1 MVMRVKL
8 PSLSLFKTMLVRLI
22 LALIAVV
29 TLSVQA
35 GAQIYTGSGCDC
47 REVEAATGQKLAGC
61 IRVRARSGPAE
72 RGGELEWS
80 LDGYPEAGEVMIGD
94 RELRER
100 VLGQIAALRE
110 KRPVCGFGAGCRF
123 DGVLVA
129 ENDDVE
135 LNIVLPPELEQRP
148 ARAGMSYEGRLC
160 LVYTPRKV
168 VTTRFNLQLQI
179 RTASGARVG
188 ERLCLQEGEDGPAIS
203 LGFTAQDLQNAGTDG
218 AIDGQEAARQRVID
232 ELRGVAGEAL
242 RFAREEGLFDEAG
255 SVAINCPDDPQ
266 TKQVARRI
274 EERLRKHYDLNARD
288 SRVSWGRLDAGLRLC
303 NGEAGCAGLTEG
315 GGASQICDGQC
326 GVNGGPTW
334 IIFVSGLQL
343 VRDVSVRVA
352 PDHLDRQYTRTA
364 TGESL
369 ARLRE
374 KAERELNER
383 FRSRFAARP
392 GRIVTSDEVERDE
405 ALLCYGEGMA
415 RDRTGPCQIV
425 GSLAGLSS
433 DPDNPDDMD
442 RTGYVAAPSLRYEVL
457 RKLPPDRAIALKAGG
472 SFSVEERLM
481 GSFGLSGQG
490 LLNLGEDA
498 SLDFSAGAQ
507 VRKLRVGLNRQFTVR
522 DGSGWRLKS
531 IGVDWSY
538 LSDRDRRYGN
548 LMPQAI
554 AVRESDSTA
563 RLTFGYD
570 SPEQSGGPARM
581 RLSFGSDLL
590 LEHRN
595 LAIDERTALLSL
607 TGLDG
612 ASLTAERSQVANLAI
627 NLRGGLTRDFEPAPH
642 RRVSHYALSFETRL
656 QRGMRLWGADYGYG
670 RIWLTGQGEVIF
682 GLSTPKDLLLRH
694 IEGAGWSS
702 AATPVFELFRLGGPS
717 VLRGIE
723 DGESIGRRLK
733 MSQTEFG
740 VGLAALRRAFGWR
753 GTGRNDG
760 LDLSNVYLKGFID
773 RARVTGLATGQRAVG
788 YGTALELRDLPAGS
802 AGRRLNL
809 SIGYGFSPQSRLH
822 RSGTLIT
829 SVGLSF

>member
-8 PSLSLFKTMLVRLI
+8 PSLSLFKIILIRLI
-22 LALIAVV
+22 LVLIVV
-29 TLSVQA
+29 VAISAQA
-35 GAQIYTGSGCDC
+35 GAQISKNDVCDC
-47 REVEAATGQKLAGC
+47 REVVAATGQTLAGC
-61 IRVRARSGPAE
+61 IRVRAKSGLTE
-72 RGGELEWS
+72 RGGEPEWL
-80 LDGYPEAGEVMIGD
+80 LDGYPEAGGVMIVD
-94 RELRER
+94 PELRER

-123 DGVLVA
+123 DGILVA

-135 LNIVLPPELEQRP
+135 LNIVLPSELEQRP
-148 ARAGMSYEGRLC
+148 ASVGMSYEGRLC

-179 RTASGARVG
+179 RTASGVSVG
-188 ERLCLQEGEDGPAIS
+188 ERLCLQGVGDVPPIS
-203 LGFTAQDLQNAGTDG
+203 LGFTEQDLQNAGGDG
-218 AIDGQEAARQRVID
+218 TIDGQEAARQRVTH
-232 ELRGVAGEAL
+232 ELRSVASEAL
-242 RFAREEGLFDEAG
+242 RFAREEGLFDGAG
-255 SVAINCPDDPQ
+255 SVAINCPDDPR

-274 EERLRKHYDLNARD
+274 EERLKERYDLNARD
-288 SRVSWGRLDAGLRLC
+288 SRVLWGRLDAGLRLC
-303 NGEAGCAGLTEG
+303 NGESGCEGLTG
-315 GGASQICDGQC
+315 SGTTSRICDGQC
-326 GVNGGPTW
+326 GINSGPTW

-352 PDHLDRQYTRTA
+352 PDQLDRQYTRTA

-392 GRIVTSDEVERDE
+392 GRIVTSDEVARDE
-405 ALLCYGEGMA
+405 ELLCYGEGPV

-425 GSLAGLSS
+425 ASLAGLSS
-433 DPDNPDDMD
+433 SPDNPDDWD
-442 RTGYVAAPSLRYEVL
+442 RAGYVAAPSLRYEVL

-472 SFSVEERLM
+472 SFSVEERLT
-481 GSFGLSGQG
+481 GSFGVSGQG

-498 SLDFSAGAQ
+498 SLDFAAGAQ

-522 DGSGWRLKS
+522 DSSGWRLKS

-548 LMPQAI
+548 LTPQEI

-563 RLTFGYD
+563 RLSFGYD
-570 SPEQSGGPARM
+570 SPEQSGPART
-581 RLSFGSDLL
+581 RRSFGVDLL

-612 ASLTAERSQVANLAI
+612 VSLTAERSQVTNLAI

-642 RRVSHYALSFETRL
+642 RRLSHYALSFETRL
-656 QRGMRLWGADYGYG
+656 QRGIRLWGADYGYG

-682 GLSTPKDLLLRH
+682 GFSTPKDLLLRH

-723 DGESIGRRLK
+723 DGESIGRRLT

-753 GTGRNDG
+753 GTGHNDG
-760 LDLSNVYLKGFID
+760 LDLSNIYLKGFID
-773 RARVTGLATGQRAVG
+773 RARVTGIATGQRALG

-802 AGRRLNL
+802 DGRRLNL

-829 SVGLSF
+829 SVALSF